1 MWTLLIKHNACSTW
15 FFIFWSWM
23 CWTHRLLNS
32 YWFFLN
38 ILFQKKW
45 ASIHGKYLDN
55 IQEFYVLKCPEC
67 NFIHQEESSFQEHAV
82 KNQLNFLAKKQRLA
96 HFKSQQVKKSKKYL
110 LLIIKGVV
118 LNLTQEKTQK
128 LMTATKK
135 MNQMMTWLQLRRKFL
150 VQELTKK

>member
-1 MWTLLIKHNACSTW
+1 MSFNPWQVH
-15 FFIFWSWM
+15 
-23 CWTHRLLNS
+23 
-32 YWFFLN
+32 
-38 ILFQKKW
+38 
-45 ASIHGKYLDN
+45 N

-110 LLIIKGVV
+110 LLITKGVV

-135 MNQMMTWLQLRRKFL
+135 MNQMMT
-150 VQELTKK
+150 